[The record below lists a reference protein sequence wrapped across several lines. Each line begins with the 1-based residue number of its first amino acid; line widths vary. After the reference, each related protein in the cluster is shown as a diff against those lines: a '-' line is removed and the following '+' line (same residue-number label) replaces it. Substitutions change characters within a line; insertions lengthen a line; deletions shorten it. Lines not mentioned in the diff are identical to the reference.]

1 MSGCFDTG
9 RPGCRGMLCRS
20 AHASL
25 RRLPV
30 RRYPHDDCGQPDLSA
45 QPLEGWVCALVSF
58 SRRETGGRLSVPG
71 ITGGQQPMHI
81 TAAAGSFEVPLATGD
96 RMTVDGR
103 QMRVSAVSTGRLIT
117 ALLEPEE
124 DSSWV

>member
-30 RRYPHDDCGQPDLSA
+30 LRYPADDCGRPDTSA
-45 QPLEGWVCALVSF
+45 QPQNGWVCALTSYR
-58 SRRETGGRLSVPG
+58 SAASDGTLGIPG
-71 ITGGQQPMHI
+71 ITGGQQPLQAI
-81 TAAAGSFEVPLATGD
+81 VAAGSFDTPLAAGD
-96 RMTVDGR
+96 RVLFDGR
-103 QMRVSAVSTGRLIT
+103 RWRVSSVSAGQFVAA
-117 ALLEPEE
+117 ALMPEE
-124 DSSWV
+124 DGKWD

>member
-30 RRYPHDDCGQPDLSA
+30 RRYPHDDCGSPDLSA
-45 QPLEGWVCALVSF
+45 QPLEGWVCALISF
-58 SRRETGGRLSVPG
+58 SRGETGGSLSVPG
-71 ITGGQQPMHI
+71 ITGGQQSMYAV
-81 TAAAGSFEVPLATGD
+81 AAAGSLEPPLAAGD
-96 RMTVDGR
+96 RMTADGR
-103 QMRVSAVSTGRLIT
+103 QMRVGTVSSGRFIT
-117 ALLEPEE
+117 AALEPEE